1 MSASRRQDH
10 TLRRAGPDEAEL
22 LTRLWRTTFEQAY
35 REKHAPRDIAAYCA
49 ANMKIEQAQTVL
61 SDGLHVCTLGL
72 RGSAATGYATVKNH
86 ACPVALDGA
95 SAELK
100 QLYVLPSEFG
110 AGMARALLED
120 VFETVRSWGAS
131 YVWLAVADSNTRAQA
146 FYRKHGF
153 APVGAGPTFEVGA
166 EAVSSTLMARRVEP
180 Y

>member
-1 MSASRRQDH
+1 VSASRKLDL
-10 TLRRAGPDEAEL
+10 TLRRASPEEAEL
-22 LTRLWRTTFEQAY
+22 LARLWRATFEEAY
-35 REKHAPRDIAAYCA
+35 RDRHAPPDISAYCA
-49 ANMKIEQAQTVL
+49 ANMKVEQAQTVL

-72 RGSAATGYATVKNH
+72 RGSAATGYTTVKNH

-110 AGMARALLED
+110 AGMARALLD
-120 VFETVRSWGAS
+120 DAIETVRTWGAS
-131 YVWLAVADSNTRAQA
+131 YAWLAVADSNTRAQA

-153 APVGAGPTFEVGA
+153 AAVGAGPTFEVGA

-180 Y
+180 L